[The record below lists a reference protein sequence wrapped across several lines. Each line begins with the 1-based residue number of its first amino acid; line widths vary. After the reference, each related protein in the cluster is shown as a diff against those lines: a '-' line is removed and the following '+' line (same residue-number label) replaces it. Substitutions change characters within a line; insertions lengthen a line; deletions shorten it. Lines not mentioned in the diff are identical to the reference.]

1 MKLGTHVH
9 YTKTTK
15 FSYSAKPD
23 YAWSGC
29 GGHFSKWPLSQ
40 NLRGAEPSTLTV
52 YIGFVRRRFQK
63 KYCEMYHTTLSD
75 IVNPFYKMAA
85 IFKVIR
91 LSQKLRGTEP
101 SMLTLYIGFVGR
113 RFQKKYC
120 RIHHAN
126 VSAIL
131 EANFFFTKM
140 ATIFNVMRLI
150 F

>member
-9 YTKTTK
+9 YTKTSK

-23 YAWSGC
+23 YASAGC
-29 GGHFSKWPLSQ
+29 GGHFPKWPLSQ
-40 NLRGAEPSTLTV
+40 KLRGAEPSTLTV

-75 IVNPFYKMAA
+75 IVKA
-85 IFKVIR
+85 ILQNGGHFQSNKSISETKRHRAFNVDSI
-91 LSQKLRGTEP
+91 
-101 SMLTLYIGFVGR
+101 YIGFVGR
-113 RFQKKYC
+113 RFQKRYC

-131 EANFFFTKM
+131 EAILQKWRPFLT
-140 ATIFNVMRLI
+140 
-150 F
+150 